1 MNYEAFDKYGIPR
14 PPVFSGMAGSGDQMM
29 FSLGGKWYKSGQK
42 TPSGYLIDSY
52 DPNSYTL
59 GVSYEGVPVPVKM
72 QGSVVQPYVPEFIKM
87 SSGSETEQD
96 VKRLKAMGIPYG
108 NTFMQDPSADLG
120 SYIDLDE
127 EQIGLMADNFKNSE
141 MYNKFKDYKVMNLG
155 DFEKARD
162 AGEQVRA
169 LVPKQFVDPETGD
182 TLIDFDAFTSEPPQ

>member
-29 FSLGGKWYKSGQK
+29 FSLGGKWYKRGQK
-42 TPSGYLIDSY
+42 TPSGYLINSY

-87 SSGSETEQD
+87 SSGLETEQD
-96 VKRLKAMGIPYG
+96 AERLRNA
-108 NTFMQDPSADLG
+108 FMQDPSGKLG
-120 SYIDLDE
+120 SYIDLDKGKIE
-127 EQIGLMADNFKNSE
+127 LMEYNFKNSIL
-141 MYNKFKDYKVMNLG
+141 YNKFKDYKVMNLG

-169 LVPKQFVDPETGD
+169 LVPKQFIDPETGD
-182 TLIDFDAFTSEPPQ
+182 TSIDFDAFTSEPPQ